1 MRFSDHILELSGIGH
16 PDVPKRIGVPLKV
29 ELPGI
34 GENVQDHMFACKS
47 SSKHFLNEILWR
59 WPIGISYELDQ
70 NVPHETFDGSRDPD
84 FAKEQGRLQYICE
97 IILSPDINLNLC
109 L

>member
-59 WPIGISYELDQ
+59 WPIGIFVLYSV
-70 NVPHETFDGSRDPD
+70 NFI
-84 FAKEQGRLQYICE
+84 KLQ
-97 IILSPDINLNLC
+97 SVDVSH
-109 L
+109 